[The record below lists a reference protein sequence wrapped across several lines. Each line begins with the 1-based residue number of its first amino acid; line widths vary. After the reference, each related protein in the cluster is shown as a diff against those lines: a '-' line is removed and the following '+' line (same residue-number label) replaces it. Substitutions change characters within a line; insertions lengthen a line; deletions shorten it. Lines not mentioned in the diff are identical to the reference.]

1 MKIFIKKAIFTILFF
16 ATCLCMFGQQNASVA
31 FFGIYS
37 PDADKNMLSM
47 TEDLYFKQL
56 SDMDLSIKDNRSDS
70 FSENYD
76 SKKEAL
82 FSECEET
89 CAFFII
95 IKKNTSEK
103 WECSIN
109 LRNIETKKTKSISK
123 EYDSYYKI
131 LMDSKTNLKA
141 SIKSLF
147 DETEENQTIVKKSV
161 STKSVT
167 TESIAGT
174 WTGEDAIAKIV
185 IMRGGRGFVVF
196 KNGATMNISVSITA
210 FENNT
215 NTINVKQ
222 NGSNNAS
229 FFTDLNR
236 KLALESA
243 VTAKPIEWNFLLQ
256 NDGTLKGEK
265 STLIEKNGT
274 AENALIP
281 VIWTKN
287 N

>member
-1 MKIFIKKAIFTILFF
+1 MKIFTKKAIFTILFF

-89 CAFFII
+89 FAFFII

-210 FENNT
+210 VENNT

>member
-16 ATCLCMFGQQNASVA
+16 ATCLYMFGQQNASVA

-76 SKKEAL
+76 SKKESL

-89 CAFFII
+89 FAFFII

-210 FENNT
+210 VENNT

>member
-16 ATCLCMFGQQNASVA
+16 ATCLYMFGQQNASVA

-89 CAFFII
+89 FAFFII

>member
-76 SKKEAL
+76 SKKESL

-89 CAFFII
+89 FAFFII

-147 DETEENQTIVKKSV
+147 DETEENQPIVKKSV

-210 FENNT
+210 FENNS

>member
-16 ATCLCMFGQQNASVA
+16 AICLCMFGQQNASVA

-89 CAFFII
+89 FAFFII
-95 IKKNTSEK
+95 IRKNTSEK

>member
-1 MKIFIKKAIFTILFF
+1 MNIFIKKAIFTILFF
-16 ATCLCMFGQQNASVA
+16 STSLCMFGQQNASVA

-76 SKKEAL
+76 SKKESL

-89 CAFFII
+89 FAFFII

-210 FENNT
+210 VENNS

-243 VTAKPIEWNFLLQ
+243 VTAKPIEWNLLLQ

>member
-1 MKIFIKKAIFTILFF
+1 MKIFTKKAIFTILFF

-76 SKKEAL
+76 SKKESL

-89 CAFFII
+89 FAFFII

-210 FENNT
+210 FENNS

-281 VIWTKN
+281 VTWTKN

>member
-76 SKKEAL
+76 SKQEAL

-89 CAFFII
+89 FAFFII

-222 NGSNNAS
+222 NGNNNAS

-281 VIWTKN
+281 VTWTKN

>member
-1 MKIFIKKAIFTILFF
+1 MKIFTKKAIFTILFF

-76 SKKEAL
+76 SKKESL

-89 CAFFII
+89 FAFFII

-147 DETEENQTIVKKSV
+147 DETEENRTIVKKSV

>member
-16 ATCLCMFGQQNASVA
+16 ATCLCMFGLQNASVA

-89 CAFFII
+89 FAFFII

-210 FENNT
+210 FENNS

>member
-16 ATCLCMFGQQNASVA
+16 ATCLYMFGQQNASVA

-76 SKKEAL
+76 SKKESL

-89 CAFFII
+89 FAFFII
-95 IKKNTSEK
+95 IKKNTAEK

-210 FENNT
+210 VENNS

-281 VIWTKN
+281 VTWTKN

>member
-76 SKKEAL
+76 SKKESL

-89 CAFFII
+89 FAFFII

-215 NTINVKQ
+215 NTINIKQ

>member
-76 SKKEAL
+76 SKKESL

-89 CAFFII
+89 FAFFII

-141 SIKSLF
+141 SINSLF

>member
-16 ATCLCMFGQQNASVA
+16 ATCLCIFGQQNASVA

-56 SDMDLSIKDNRSDS
+56 SDMDLSIKDNRFDS

-76 SKKEAL
+76 SKKESL

-89 CAFFII
+89 FAFFII

>member
-16 ATCLCMFGQQNASVA
+16 ATCLYMFGQQNASVA

-76 SKKEAL
+76 SKKESL

-89 CAFFII
+89 FAFFII

-281 VIWTKN
+281 VTWTKN